1 MGKEMTKENAVMAE
15 SSMFIISSFFA
26 FRASISSR
34 VMSRDSIEDKSTPF
48 FLPMAKATVVVPCER
63 ARGATKALVVGTMAK
78 AMESATIQTKR
89 RDMMISTSPTG
100 FKMNVGA
107 KYTCRN

>member
-34 VMSRDSIEDKSTPF
+34 VMSRDSIEEKSPPF
-48 FLPMAKATVVVPCER
+48 FLLPMAKATVAVLCER
-63 ARGATKALVVGTMAK
+63 ARGATKALVEGTVAK
-78 AMESATIQTKR
+78 AKASATIQRKQR
-89 RDMMISTSPTG
+89 VMISTS
-100 FKMNVGA
+100 VLVLI
-107 KYTCRN
+107 